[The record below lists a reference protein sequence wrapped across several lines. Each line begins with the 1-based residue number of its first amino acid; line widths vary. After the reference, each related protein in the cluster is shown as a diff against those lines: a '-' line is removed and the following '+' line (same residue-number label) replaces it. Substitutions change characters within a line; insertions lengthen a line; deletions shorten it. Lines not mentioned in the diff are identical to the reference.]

1 METVKTEHNTGK
13 VLHGTERECC
23 ETKYEKYGKMCKN
36 QYNLWAKCDA
46 FLVISLI
53 VRFSMNVH
61 GPPTIQLIFII
72 FDAFIMNI
80 SSLALV
86 WTDHTMK

>member
-36 QYNLWAKCDA
+36 Q
-46 FLVISLI
+46 
-53 VRFSMNVH
+53 
-61 GPPTIQLIFII
+61 
-72 FDAFIMNI
+72 
-80 SSLALV
+80 
-86 WTDHTMK
+86 